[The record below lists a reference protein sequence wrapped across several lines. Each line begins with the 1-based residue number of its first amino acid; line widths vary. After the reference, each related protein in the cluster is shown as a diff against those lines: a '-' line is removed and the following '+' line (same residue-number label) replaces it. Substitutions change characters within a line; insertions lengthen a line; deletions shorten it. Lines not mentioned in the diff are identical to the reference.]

1 MYGWTLKQKW
11 PEILTYIRSG
21 NEFSASMKY
30 YQEFCDVYQ
39 ISHSK
44 LPVKED
50 FMDYFRKRKETG
62 MSFSVM
68 ENIFSHFNEA
78 CNTLYDWNL
87 GRWPEIYEYICG
99 DYISGGADTHIK
111 EHADNVKNDPFA
123 VPQNQD
129 VFTKLVNNF
138 KPPAKV
144 QHLESESISNTETN
158 IERLGLDP
166 LDIANIGEFR
176 KMAKETKHKYTT
188 TWLDFCYVCD
198 ISIDRQPVKED
209 FLEYFKAQ
217 QQLER
222 SINTMNA
229 KYSHLNKEL
238 SLCQRYKIIFTILFS

>member
-1 MYGWTLKQKW
+1 
-11 PEILTYIRSG
+11 
-21 NEFSASMKY
+21 MKY

-39 ISHSK
+39 ISYSK

-50 FMDYFRKRKETG
+50 FLDYFRKRKESG

-87 GRWPEIYEYICG
+87 GKWPEIYEYISAE
-99 DYISGGADTHIK
+99 YISGGAETHIK
-111 EHADNVKNDPFA
+111 EHTDDNVKKDPLELA
-123 VPQNQD
+123 QGQD

-138 KPPAKV
+138 KPVSKV
-144 QHLESESISNTETN
+144 QYLESESISNTEKN

-217 QQLER
+217 KQLER
-222 SINTMNA
+222 SIATMNA

-238 SLCQRYKIIFTILFS
+238 SLCQSHRIIFIFTILFSQMPQISIQEIIISSNSMKL